1 MKRYNELK
9 RKSIT
14 YIIYHDTYSEAVGE
28 ALRYVEES
36 LGYTYDADDVFNMVG
51 LGPKKSS
58 GYTYDL
64 DDVSNMI
71 GLGPK
76 KPSVGKTNSFHIP
89 LMDKKFNPVK
99 KVLHFQVYNTGKKF
113 ELNAYVS

>member
-1 MKRYNELK
+1 MKKYNELK
-9 RKSIT
+9 RKSMP

-28 ALRYVEES
+28 ALRYVEEN

-51 LGPKKSS
+51 
-58 GYTYDL
+58 
-64 DDVSNMI
+64 M
-71 GLGPK
+71 GPK

-89 LMDKKFNPVK
+89 LMDKKFKPVK